1 MADSKEQEQVFDI
14 PKTCKAGVVV
24 NEGPDFRV
32 EVRDVPVPE
41 IQPHEVLVKLNATGI
56 CHSDLHF
63 MLNDWALP
71 KMSHFGTQC
80 AGHEGAGVIV
90 KVGSNVKTLKPGMR
104 AGLKPVQDTCGAC
117 ELCRTDNECYCAKAV
132 MTGLTINGS
141 YQQYIVSPERYTTII
156 PDGVSDII
164 AGPIMCSA
172 STIYTSIKES
182 RLQPGDWAVFPGAG
196 GGVGMQGLQLAKAM
210 GLRPVAIDTGAE
222 KKKLCIEN
230 GAEHFIDFKEVSNIA
245 EEVVKL
251 CDGIG
256 AHAVY
261 VTAVQS
267 YPQSISFLGGRV
279 GGKVMCV
286 GLPPAGSHHIDV
298 DPNQMCF
305 RKQSVQGTL
314 VSSMGDVDKTLQFAQ
329 RGLLKPICTVYPLS
343 QFNEVVQKLRRG
355 EIAGRAVID
364 FNTE

>member
-1 MADSKEQEQVFDI
+1 MADDKAQVFDI
-14 PKTCKAGVVV
+14 PKTCKGGVVV
-24 NEGPDFRV
+24 NEGPDFRI
-32 EVRDVPVPE
+32 EVQDVPVPE
-41 IQPHEVLVKLNATGI
+41 IKPDEVLVKLNATGI

-63 MLNDWALP
+63 MQNDWALP
-71 KMSHFGTQC
+71 KMSDLGTQC

-104 AGLKPVQDTCGAC
+104 AGFKPIQNTCGTC
-117 ELCRTDNECYCAKAV
+117 ELCRTDNECYCANAV
-132 MTGLTINGS
+132 MTGLMVDGS
-141 YQQYIVSPERYTTII
+141 YKQYIVSPERYTTII

-172 STIYTSIKES
+172 STVYTSIKES
-182 RLQPGDWAVFPGAG
+182 GLKPGEWAVFPGAG

-210 GLRPVAIDTGAE
+210 GLRPVAIDTGAD

-230 GAEHFIDFKEVSNIA
+230 GAEQFIDFKDTPNVA

-256 AHAVY
+256 ANAVF
-261 VTAVQS
+261 VTAVQA
-267 YPQSISFLGGRV
+267 YPQSVSFLGGRV
-279 GGKVMCV
+279 GGKVMCI
-286 GLPPAGSHHIDV
+286 GLPPAGQLHIDV

-305 RKQSVQGTL
+305 RKQSIQGTL
-314 VSSMGDVDKTLQFAQ
+314 VSSMGDVDKTLQFAK

-343 QFNEVVQKLRRG
+343 KFNEVVQKLRKG